1 MDQKQ
6 PVSTLRLNRKS
17 SRTAV
22 EPDEPLVSFRA
33 SPTGPKCPFGNPEE
47 VSFQLLPGGCVWL
60 GGPSGAGKTT
70 LSTYLAGLSTQTNL
84 QDVNHITAS
93 CDWNPKIPPGERC
106 GVLFQQTT
114 LLDALTVAGNVSVAL
129 LSCPSSA
136 GKYDT
141 DTDALTRKIKQLL
154 DAVGLDYARDAA
166 KRPTQLSGGM
176 ARRASLALQLAQRK
190 RVIVLDEPFAGLD
203 LDAATSVAKEL
214 WQLRHTIGTALLL
227 ISHEPELVQLVMKAH
242 DHSNN
247 NNNNHESDSKDNS
260 QKPNH
265 TAIVTLTPPTNTGPD
280 EPSQTTTS
288 NSSLLFGITFWDRF
302 VEKLWDYVVYS
313 LPLIVLTFVACGL
326 AIAMLSADILQRI
339 DVTEKVLS
347 IVDQEIRPLIA
358 MVTGEEE
365 ANPMYLMVAKMK
377 VRGMLN
383 DTIPTAKANLYAIGM
398 AKLFVLEIGPLLT
411 ALLLCG
417 RIGGSYAGIV
427 ATMQATSQ
435 TKLLRTLGM
444 DPQQWTFCPAMT
456 AAVLASPVLTVTG
469 TWIALVL
476 GGMVGPRYGI
486 GTFDFY
492 REEVR
497 KAVFPDLQI
506 QQAWEKSWLA
516 VLVEVTTYPPIF
528 HIWKAATFIII
539 VLVVAEGVA
548 RLQPNLTPRG
558 VPGVITSSVVGAS
571 LVVILA
577 DWAFS
582 QWLILRV

>member
-22 EPDEPLVSFRA
+22 EHDEPLVSFRA
-33 SPTGPKCPFGNPEE
+33 SPSGPKCPFGNKE
-47 VSFQLLPGGCVWL
+47 VSFQLLPGGCAWL

-70 LSTYLAGLSTQTNL
+70 LSTYLAGLSTQTKL
-84 QDVNHITAS
+84 QDVNHIEAN
-93 CDWNPKIPPGERC
+93 CDWNPKIPTGERC

-136 GKYDT
+136 GKYDH
-141 DTDALTRKIKQLL
+141 DQDALTQKIKQLL
-154 DAVGLDYARDAA
+154 EAVGLDYARDAA

-203 LDAATSVAKEL
+203 IEAATSVAKEL
-214 WQLRHTIGTALLL
+214 WHLRHTIGTALLL
-227 ISHEPELVQLVMKAH
+227 ISHEPELVQLVMKAQ
-242 DHSNN
+242 DNN
-247 NNNNHESDSKDNS
+247 IKNNGDESDTSDNS
-260 QKPNH
+260 NRLNN
-265 TAIVTLTPPTNTGPD
+265 TATVTLTPPTNTGPD

-288 NSSLLFGITFWDRF
+288 KNSSLLFGITFWDRF

-383 DTIPTAKANLYAIGM
+383 ETIPTAKANLYAIGM

-444 DPQQWTFCPAMT
+444 DPQKWTFLPAMT
-456 AAVLASPVLTVTG
+456 AAILASPILTVTG

-476 GGMVGPRYGI
+476 GGMVGPHYGI

-492 REEVR
+492 QKEVH
-497 KAVFPDLQI
+497 KAVFPDLQF
-506 QQAWEKSWLA
+506 QLAWEKSWLA
-516 VLVEVTTYPPIF
+516 VLVEVTTYPPFF
-528 HIWKAATFIII
+528 HIWKAVTFIMI